1 MAHRRIR
8 RVRRTGCVR
17 LRRGAR
23 MRGQAAALPRWRHAG
38 GSVFPVR
45 RTPRAPAASR
55 WCAAGGGRGAGAVP
69 GLIAPGAQGGSGKGE
84 AAGDGAEKPAAA
96 RPEAPQTEA
105 PQTDGFVEVDEIQ
118 DDHKFKRIF
127 SGWMFAASPGLHGV
141 EHPVYDVW
149 LTDCKGGSEVIHTT
163 PEAAGDTEPPPNAD
177 VRTGAQAKPARRKV
191 EPSGQPAPG
200 RAIQTPADMPPGS
213 PIANPARSTPSP
225 ASPVQD
231 APRRAPTRRYYPSDP
246 LSGAADPA
254 GH

>member
-1 MAHRRIR
+1 MRFSIGTTVSRVLCGAGLAAVCCMAGPARADKIRHPTAVFAGLDKITGRIIAFD
-8 RVRRTGCVR
+8 VAVDETV
-17 LRRGAR
+17 
-23 MRGQAAALPRWRHAG
+23 QF
-38 GSVFPVR
+38 GSLQV
-45 RTPRAPAASR
+45 TPRVCYTR
-55 WCAAGGGRGAGAVP
+55 
-69 GLIAPGAQGGSGKGE
+69 
-84 AAGDGAEKPAAA
+84 
-96 RPEAPQTEA
+96 PQTEA